1 MQISMGHQIVPAS
14 QQVVAITPVFLLAWV
29 LRLFC
34 NLRIGEVGAAGHA
47 QQAPDEMQALAEDL
61 RAAVIRSG
69 VLAPAIRG
77 VLHMK

>member
-1 MQISMGHQIVPAS
+1 MPAS

-34 NLRIGEVGAAGHA
+34 NSRIGEVGAAWHA
-47 QQAPDEMQALAEDL
+47 QQAPDEMALADDL

-69 VLAPAIRG
+69 VLAPAIRR
-77 VLHMK
+77 VLDMK